1 MSHKWMKL
9 TFCSFLA
16 VAGCDSS
23 EQFSTYEEAPLS
35 ENSPAGHHQHAGA
48 YGGHVIEFDAT
59 HAHHAEMLFDE
70 DTRDIT
76 LYFYGATIGEGHPA
90 EGLVFE
96 LEKGDDEL
104 HLDSTPLPLEGETAE
119 TSSRF
124 VIAGS
129 EVPPEIKAEDDLY
142 GHFHVTLDG
151 QDFRGSFGHDDHDH
165 SEHGDDH
172 VDHDDHDDHD
182 DDGQQ
187 NHGDDEPADGVSG
200 K

>member
-16 VAGCDSS
+16 IAGCDSS
-23 EQFSTYEEAPLS
+23 DQFSSYEEAPLS
-35 ENSPAGHHQHAGA
+35 EDTHTGHHQGA
-48 YGGHVIEFDAT
+48 HGGHVIEFDAA

-70 DTRDIT
+70 ETRAIT
-76 LYFYGATIGEGHPA
+76 LYFYGATIGEAHSA

-104 HLDSTPLPLEGETAE
+104 HLDSTPSPLEGETDD

-129 EVPPEIKAEDDLY
+129 EVPPEIKTEDDLY

-151 QDFRGSFGHDDHDH
+151 QDFRGSFGHHDHDH
-165 SEHGDDH
+165 SEHGE
-172 VDHDDHDDHD
+172 
-182 DDGQQ
+182 DGQPGEYHAD
-187 NHGDDEPADGVSG
+187 HGDHNDGG
-200 K
+200 